1 MTYKIPDSLLPY
13 LEYIPE
19 DMLVSIIDEALK
31 EKIFSKPVETQPV
44 AAPAVDISQLVEQ
57 IKDLIGPQAT
67 PQIEKALKEEPTV
80 TTVKPIMITS
90 ESEDVDEDLQ
100 AIVAEFAGGM
110 FK

>member
-67 PQIEKALKEEPTV
+67 PQIEKALTV